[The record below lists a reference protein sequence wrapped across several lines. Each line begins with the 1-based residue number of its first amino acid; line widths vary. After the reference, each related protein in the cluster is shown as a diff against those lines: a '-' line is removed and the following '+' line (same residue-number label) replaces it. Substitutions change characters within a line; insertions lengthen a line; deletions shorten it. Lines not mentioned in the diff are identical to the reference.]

1 MMCKVQNVLL
11 PVSSFPAGHQRKKQL
26 TCNVKVFWNVGGGE
40 GEEEVAEVQ
49 KKSELTSL
57 PNISLSE

>member
-1 MMCKVQNVLL
+1 MFFCLYL
-11 PVSSFPAGHQRKKQL
+11 PSQRVISVKQL
-26 TCNVKVFWNVGGGE
+26 TCNVKVFWDVGGGE